1 MSEKAK
7 KMKSVAEIQSMIDGI
22 RGEEYE
28 GIAVP
33 DLYVVDG
40 VLDIPNGCCW
50 GMPVLLTRKAYARCN
65 EYYDRE
71 EAETY
76 SCQCVCGHM
85 ITGERYTPAQAINE
99 YMTRSNEARARKE
112 LGEFCEDGK
121 AELPF

>member
-1 MSEKAK
+1 MSEKTK
-7 KMKSVAEIQSMIDGI
+7 KMKSVAEIRDMITGI

-28 GIAVP
+28 GITVP

-50 GMPVLLTRKAYARCN
+50 GMPVLLTRKAYVRCN
-65 EYYDRE
+65 EYYDNE
-71 EAETY
+71 EEETY

-85 ITGERYTPAQAINE
+85 ITNEYDNPGRAINA
-99 YMTRSNEARARKE
+99 YILRSEEAMERKG
-112 LGEFCEDGK
+112 LGAYCADGE